1 MDTRIRYCK
10 RCANFIGEFGDDHY
24 DKCPRCGYPGGGYVP
39 DELARVW
46 MIAKYKKECEE
57 FLDEHVRSQP
67 EYDKEMDEKVQQMVR
82 EQVEEDRRN
91 YRPTFAYNGVSCPYC
106 HSSNTKKLSGFGVG
120 FSAGLL
126 GLGSSKIG
134 KQWHCKSCGSNF

>member
-1 MDTRIRYCK
+1 MITMIS
-10 RCANFIGEFGDDHY
+10 AQGAGT
-24 DKCPRCGYPGGGYVP
+24 PGGGYVP

-106 HSSNTKKLSGFGVG
+106 QVSTSRLIQNK
-120 FSAGLL
+120 
-126 GLGSSKIG
+126 
-134 KQWHCKSCGSNF
+134 

>member
-1 MDTRIRYCK
+1 
-10 RCANFIGEFGDDHY
+10 
-24 DKCPRCGYPGGGYVP
+24 
-39 DELARVW
+39 

-120 FSAGLL
+120 VCGGLL

-134 KQWHCKSCGSNF
+134 

>member
-1 MDTRIRYCK
+1 MDKRIRYCK
-10 RCANFIGEFGDDHY
+10 RCANFIAEFFDDHY

-67 EYDKEMDEKVQQMVR
+67 EYDKEMDEKVQQMMR
-82 EQVEEDRRN
+82 ERMEEEKQRGN
-91 YRPTFAYNGVSCPYC
+91 VAFNLSGVSCPYC